1 MRDFQKPERSEVFSS
16 NGMIATSHP
25 LAAKIGIDAMSK
37 GGNAIDGAIT
47 AALML
52 VLCEPQSTGLFGD
65 AFAIIKSK
73 KSDGIIGLNGSGRAP
88 MALSSNTLLSKNIEE
103 IPLDSPHSV
112 TVPGA
117 VSLFEEIADKF
128 GNLGLKE
135 LCKQPIRYAE
145 EGVVVSPRVSF
156 DWYTHKKKLTGASEK
171 FYLDSGKAYKAGSLF
186 KAPMQAEVFR
196 QIAAQGSKGF
206 YESDVTVDLVNSL
219 KELGGVHTLADFE
232 NVKVQYV
239 DPIHATLKDG
249 STLIELP
256 PNGQGI
262 TAIMMKKIMEFCNIE
277 QFSADSFERVHLEA
291 EIAKIAYSARNSF
304 IGDPQF
310 SEIKQNIFLDY
321 SYLEELSKE
330 ITLGKLLR
338 NELETNF
345 FTRNKDT
352 VLICAADNEGNA
364 ISLIFSTF
372 HAFGS
377 GLCSNKFG
385 LLFHNRGA
393 GFALKK
399 NHPNELLGGK
409 RPLHTIIPAIV
420 KEKDGSIMPFGVMG
434 GQYQANGH
442 ARILSNIKDY
452 GMGLQESLNFPRS
465 FYFDGILSLEK
476 GYPSIIKEKLREIGY
491 KIEEATIPIGGA
503 QLVRIDSSGVLI
515 GASDPR
521 KDGCALGF

>member
-1 MRDFQKPERSEVFSS
+1 MRDFQKPERSEIFSS

-25 LAAKIGIDAMSK
+25 LAAKIGLDSMSK
-37 GGNAIDGAIT
+37 GGNAIDAAISS
-47 AALML
+47 ALML

-73 KSDGIIGLNGSGRAP
+73 KSKNIIGLNGSGRAP
-88 MALSSNTLLSKNIEE
+88 MNLSSDTLLSSNLGE
-103 IPLDSPHSV
+103 IALNSPHSV

-135 LCKQPIRYAE
+135 LCIEPIKYAE

-156 DWYTHKKKLTGASEK
+156 DWHTHSKKLIGSSER
-171 FYLDSGKAYKAGSLF
+171 FYLNSGKPYTAGSLF

-196 QIAAQGSKGF
+196 QIAALGSKGF
-206 YESDVTVDLVNSL
+206 YQSDITVDLVKSL

-239 DPIHATLKDG
+239 DPIHANLKDG

-262 TAIMMKKIMEFCNIE
+262 TAIMMKKLMEFCNVE
-277 QFSADSFERVHLEA
+277 QFTADSFERVHLEA
-291 EIAKIAYSARNSF
+291 EIAKVAYSARNNF
-304 IGDPQF
+304 IGDPDF
-310 SEIKQNIFLDY
+310 SEIKQDIFLDEA
-321 SYLEELSKE
+321 YLQQLSRK
-330 ITLGKLLR
+330 ITLGKLLSDD
-338 NELETNF
+338 LEDSF

-352 VLICAADNEGNA
+352 VLICAADSEGNA

-377 GLCSNKFG
+377 GLCSRKYG

-393 GFALKK
+393 GFSLKK

-409 RPLHTIIPAIV
+409 RPLHTIIPAIL
-420 KEKDGSIMPFGVMG
+420 KEKNGSIMPFGVMG

-452 GMGLQESLNFPRS
+452 GMGFQEALNFPRS
-465 FYFDGILSLEK
+465 FYYDGLLNLER
-476 GYPSIIKEKLREIGY
+476 GYPKEIKEKLCEIGY
-491 KIEEATIPIGGA
+491 KIEEAIIPIGGG
-503 QLVRIDSSGVLI
+503 QLVRVDSSGVLV

-521 KDGCALGF
+521 KDGCALGY

>member
-1 MRDFQKPERSEVFSS
+1 MRDFQKPDRSEVFSS

-25 LAAKIGIDAMSK
+25 LAAKIGLDAMSK
-37 GGNAIDGAIT
+37 GGNAIDAAIT

-73 KSDGIIGLNGSGRAP
+73 KSKSVIGLNGSGKAP
-88 MALSSNTLLSKNIEE
+88 MSLTSETLLSKNMKE
-103 IPLDSPHSV
+103 IPLNSAHAV

-117 VSLFEEIADKF
+117 VALFEEVADKF

-135 LCKQPIRYAE
+135 LCTKPIKYAE

-156 DWYTHKKKLTGASEK
+156 DWETHRKKLIGSSEK
-171 FYLDSGKAYKAGSLF
+171 FYLNSGKAYKAGSLF
-186 KAPMQAEVFR
+186 KAPMQAEVLR
-196 QIAAQGSKGF
+196 QIAAHGSKGF
-206 YESDVTVDLVNSL
+206 YQSDITIDLVNSL
-219 KELGGVHTLADFE
+219 KELGGAHTLADFD
-232 NVKVQYV
+232 NVKVEYV
-239 DPIHATLKDG
+239 DPVYAGLKDG

-256 PNGQGI
+256 PNGQGV
-262 TAIMMKKIMEFCNIE
+262 TAIMMKKLMEYCNIE
-277 QFSADSFERVHLEA
+277 QFNADSYERVHLEA
-291 EIAKIAYSARNSF
+291 EIAKLAYSARDNF
-304 IGDPQF
+304 IGDPNF
-310 SEIKQNIFLDY
+310 SDNKQNVFLDG
-321 SYLEELSKE
+321 SYLEQLSKE
-330 ITLGKLLR
+330 VSLGRLL
-338 NELETNF
+338 NDNLQDNF

-352 VLICAADNEGNA
+352 VLICAADNAGNA

-377 GLCSNKFG
+377 GLCSKKYG

-393 GFALKK
+393 GFVLKK

-409 RPLHTIIPAIV
+409 RPLHTIIPAIL
-420 KEKDGSIMPFGVMG
+420 KEKDGSMMPFGVMG

-452 GMGLQESLNFPRS
+452 GMELQESLNFPRS
-465 FYFDGILSLEK
+465 FYFDGVLNLEQ
-476 GYPSIIKEKLREIGY
+476 GYPKEIRDKLLKIGY
-491 KIEEATIPIGGA
+491 NVEEATIPIGGA
-503 QLVRIDSSGVLI
+503 QLVRIDSSGVLV

-521 KDGCALGF
+521 KDGCALGC

>member
-1 MRDFQKPERSEVFSS
+1 MRDFQKPERSEIFSS

-25 LAAKIGIDAMSK
+25 LAAKIGLDAMSK
-37 GGNAIDGAIT
+37 GGNAIDAAIT

-73 KSDGIIGLNGSGRAP
+73 KAKGIIGLNGSGKAP
-88 MALSSNTLLSKNIEE
+88 MALSGDTLLSRNIKE
-103 IPLDSPHSV
+103 IPLESVHSV

-117 VSLFEEIADKF
+117 VSLFEEVAEKF

-135 LCKQPIRYAE
+135 LCTQPIKYAE

-156 DWYTHKKKLTGASEK
+156 DWDVHRKKLLGSSAK
-171 FYLDSGKAYKAGSLF
+171 FYLDSGKPYKAGALF
-186 KAPMQAEVFR
+186 KAPMQAEVLR
-196 QIAAQGSKGF
+196 QIAAHGSKGF
-206 YESDVTVDLVNSL
+206 YQSDITTDLVNSL
-219 KELGGVHTLADFE
+219 KELGGVHSLADFE

-239 DPIHATLKDG
+239 DPTYADLKDG

-262 TAIMMKKIMEFCNIE
+262 TAIMMKKLMQFCNIDR
-277 QFSADSFERVHLEA
+277 FSAGSFERVHLEA
-291 EIAKIAYSARNSF
+291 EIAKVAYSARNNF
-304 IGDPQF
+304 VGDPSF
-310 SEIKQNIFLDY
+310 SEVKQNIFLDD
-321 SYLEELSKE
+321 SYLEQLSKE
-330 ITLGKLLR
+330 VSVGKLL
-338 NELETNF
+338 NDNLEDDF
-345 FTRNKDT
+345 FARNKDT
-352 VLICAADNEGNA
+352 VLICAADSAGNA

-377 GLCSNKFG
+377 GLCSNKYG

-393 GFALKK
+393 GFVLKK

-409 RPLHTIIPAIV
+409 RPLHTIIPAILQ
-420 KEKDGSIMPFGVMG
+420 EKNGSIMPFGVMG

-452 GMGLQESLNFPRS
+452 GMGFQEALNFPRS
-465 FYFDGILSLEK
+465 FYFDGVLNIER
-476 GYPSIIKEKLREIGY
+476 GYKKDITEKLSKLGY
-491 KIEEATIPIGGA
+491 KVQEATIPIGGA
-503 QLVRIDSSGVLI
+503 QLVRVDSKGMLI

-521 KDGCALGF
+521 KDGCALGY

>member
-1 MRDFQKPERSEVFSS
+1 MRDFQKPDRSEVYSS

-25 LAAKIGIDAMSK
+25 LAAKMGLDAMGK
-37 GGNAIDGAIT
+37 GGNAIDAAIT

-73 KSDGIIGLNGSGRAP
+73 KSESIICLNGSGKAP
-88 MALSSNTLLSKNIEE
+88 MSLTSETLLSKNMKE
-103 IPLDSPHSV
+103 IPLNSAHAV

-117 VSLFEEIADKF
+117 VALFEEVADKF
-128 GNLGLKE
+128 GDLGLKE
-135 LCKQPIRYAE
+135 LCTKPIKYAE

-156 DWYTHKKKLTGASEK
+156 DWETHRKKLIGSSEK
-171 FYLDSGKAYKAGSLF
+171 FYLNSGKAYKAGSLF
-186 KAPMQAEVFR
+186 KAPMQAEVLR
-196 QIAAQGSKGF
+196 QIAAHGSKGF
-206 YESDVTVDLVNSL
+206 YQSDITIDLVNSL
-219 KELGGVHTLADFE
+219 RELGGAHTLADFD

-239 DPIHATLKDG
+239 DPVYAGLKDG

-262 TAIMMKKIMEFCNIE
+262 TAIMMKKLMEYCNIE
-277 QFSADSFERVHLEA
+277 QFNADSYERVHLEA
-291 EIAKIAYSARNSF
+291 EIAKLAYSARNNF
-304 IGDPQF
+304 IGDSNF
-310 SEIKQNIFLDY
+310 SEIKQNVFLDGP
-321 SYLEELSKE
+321 YLEQLSKE
-330 ITLGKLLR
+330 VSLGRLLKD
-338 NELETNF
+338 NLQDNF
-345 FTRNKDT
+345 FNRNKDT
-352 VLICAADNEGNA
+352 VLICAADNAGNA

-377 GLCSNKFG
+377 GLCSKKYG

-393 GFALKK
+393 GFVLKK

-409 RPLHTIIPAIV
+409 RPLHTIIPAIL
-420 KEKDGSIMPFGVMG
+420 KEKDGSMMPFGVMG

-452 GMGLQESLNFPRS
+452 GMELQESLNFPRS
-465 FYFDGILSLEK
+465 FYFDGVLNLER
-476 GYPSIIKEKLREIGY
+476 GYPKEIRDKLLKIGY
-491 KIEEATIPIGGA
+491 NVEEATIPIGGA
-503 QLVRIDSSGVLI
+503 QLVRIDASGILV

-521 KDGCALGF
+521 KDGCALGC

>member
-1 MRDFQKPERSEVFSS
+1 MRDFQKPERSEIFSS

-25 LAAKIGIDAMSK
+25 LAAKIGLDAMSK
-37 GGNAIDGAIT
+37 GGNAVDAAIT

-73 KSDGIIGLNGSGRAP
+73 KAKGIIGLNGSGKAP
-88 MALSSNTLLSKNIEE
+88 MALSSDTLLSKNKRE
-103 IPLDSPHSV
+103 IPLESVHSV

-117 VSLFEEIADKF
+117 VSLFEEIANKF

-135 LCKQPIRYAE
+135 LCAQPIRYAE

-156 DWYTHKKKLTGASEK
+156 DWNVNSKKLIGSSEK
-171 FYLDSGKAYKAGSLF
+171 FYLNSGKPYKAGSLF

-196 QIAAQGSKGF
+196 KIASHGSKGF
-206 YESDVTVDLVNSL
+206 YQSEITTDLVNSL
-219 KELGGVHTLADFE
+219 KELGGLHSLADFE

-239 DPIHATLKDG
+239 EPTYADLKDG

-256 PNGQGI
+256 PNGQGL
-262 TAIMMKKIMEFCNIE
+262 TAIMMKKMMQFCNIDR
-277 QFSADSFERVHLEA
+277 FSASSFERVHLEA
-291 EIAKIAYSARNSF
+291 EIAKIAYSARNNF
-304 IGDPQF
+304 IGDPNF
-310 SEIKQNIFLDY
+310 SEVKRNVFLDDL
-321 SYLEELSKE
+321 YLEQLSKE
-330 ITLGKLLR
+330 ISLGKLL
-338 NELETNF
+338 NHNLGDDF
-345 FTRNKDT
+345 FTRHKDT
-352 VLICAADNEGNA
+352 VLICAADNAGNA

-377 GLCSNKFG
+377 GLSSKKYG

-393 GFALKK
+393 GFVLKK

-409 RPLHTIIPAIV
+409 RPLHTIIPAIL
-420 KEKDGSIMPFGVMG
+420 KEKNGSIMPFGVMG
-434 GQYQANGH
+434 GQYQACGH

-452 GMGLQESLNFPRS
+452 GMGFQEALNFPRS
-465 FYFDGILSLEK
+465 FYFDGILNIER
-476 GYPSIIKEKLREIGY
+476 GYKKATKEKLTDIGY
-491 KIEEATIPIGGA
+491 KVQEATIPIGGA
-503 QLVRIDSSGVLI
+503 QLVRIDSTGVLI

-521 KDGCALGF
+521 KDGCALGY